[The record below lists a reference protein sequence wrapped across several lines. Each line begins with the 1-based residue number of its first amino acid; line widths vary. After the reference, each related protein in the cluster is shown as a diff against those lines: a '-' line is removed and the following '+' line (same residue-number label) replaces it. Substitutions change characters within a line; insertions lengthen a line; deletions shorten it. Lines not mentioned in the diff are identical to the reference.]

1 MISNELLKKKILDE
15 AIHGRLVENDP
26 SLKPID
32 VRSINDDIPF
42 EIPNNWKWI
51 RFGDLVKDCY
61 QGINTAGDKV
71 EFVEEDGVPI
81 IQVGDMTS
89 GIININNTKLM
100 SYEDYD
106 YYKDKYQP
114 KYNDI
119 FYCNIGTIG
128 YPLIYRENYKMLFH
142 WNIFDIK
149 YNEKYSD
156 VVFLK
161 WCLEYYTDIF
171 KNMTSGSAMK
181 FVSKKKLL
189 DTLFPVPPLEE
200 QYKIA
205 NKIEELFELIDKKE
219 KNDKEKE
226 KLKTLLKEKIL
237 DSAIHGN
244 LVEND
249 LTLPTIDVEEIKK
262 DVPFDIPNNWK
273 WSMFKD
279 VFNIVNGFTPL
290 RTNDDF
296 WNSNDIPWFT
306 VDDIKSQGHI
316 INKTNQFIT
325 KKALGKNVNR
335 LIPKNTVLLCCTS
348 ATIGNYALTNIELTT
363 NQQWNAL
370 ILNER
375 MNKQIVVKYIYYYVQ
390 TLRKKMLID
399 GNSTTF
405 PFISL
410 KKLGDYLIPI
420 PPLEQQKKIVE
431 KIEECFKL
439 IEQL

>member
-15 AIHGRLVENDP
+15 AIHGRLIENDP
-26 SLKPID
+26 SLPPVDVQESID
-32 VRSINDDIPF
+32 NIPF
-42 EIPNNWKWI
+42 DVPSNWKWI

-128 YPLIYRENYKMLFH
+128 CPLIYRENYEMLFH
-142 WNIFDIK
+142 WNIFIIK

-171 KNMTSGSAMK
+171 KKMTSGSAMK

-189 DTLFPVPPLEE
+189 NTLFPVPPLEE
-200 QYKIA
+200 QEKIVK
-205 NKIEELFELIDKKE
+205 KIEELFQLIDKKE

-226 KLKTLLKEKIL
+226 KLKILLKEKIL
-237 DSAIHGN
+237 DSAIHGE

-249 LTLPTIDVEEIKK
+249 LSLPTVDVEEIKE
-262 DVPFDIPNNWK
+262 DIPFEIPNNWK
-273 WSMFKD
+273 WCCYKKIGVSGIGLTYKPDNINDKGMIVLRSSNIQDGKLDLKD
-279 VFNIVNGFTPL
+279 IIRVSCEVKDNIIVNE
-290 RTNDDF
+290 
-296 WNSNDIPWFT
+296 NDIL
-306 VDDIKSQGHI
+306 ICARNGSK
-316 INKTNQFIT
+316 
-325 KKALGKNVNR
+325 R
-335 LIPKNTVLLCCTS
+335 LIGKSCLLENLSEKMTYGAFMTIFRTPYYKYVYWFMQSKHYYNQLHENTNTM
-348 ATIGNYALTNIELTT
+348 TI
-363 NQQWNAL
+363 NQITQN
-370 ILNER
+370 
-375 MNKQIVVKYIYYYVQ
+375 
-390 TLRKKMLID
+390 
-399 GNSTTF
+399 
-405 PFISL
+405 
-410 KKLGDYLIPI
+410 KLGSLLIPI

-431 KIEECFKL
+431 KIEKCFEL

>member
-15 AIHGRLVENDP
+15 AIHGRLIENNLLLPPVDVEEI
-26 SLKPID
+26 KE
-32 VRSINDDIPF
+32 DIPF
-42 EIPNNWKWI
+42 DVPNNWKWI

-128 YPLIYRENYKMLFH
+128 CPLIYRENYEMLFH
-142 WNIFDIK
+142 WNIFIIK

-171 KNMTSGSAMK
+171 KKMTSGSAMK

-189 DTLFPVPPLEE
+189 NTLFSVPPLEE

-205 NKIEELFELIDKKE
+205 NKIEELFELVDKKE

-226 KLKTLLKEKIL
+226 KLKTLLKEKLL
-237 DSAIHGN
+237 DSAIHGE

-249 LTLPTIDVEEIKK
+249 LSLPIVDVEEIKE
-262 DVPFDIPNNWK
+262 DIPFEIPNNWK
-273 WSMFKD
+273 WSNFEYITTKISDGAHSTPKYVDNGIPFLSVKD
-279 VFNIVNGFTPL
+279 ISDGNINFENCKYISEEQHKVLYSRCDPKYGDL
-290 RTNDDF
+290 L
-296 WNSNDIPWFT
+296 
-306 VDDIKSQGHI
+306 
-316 INKTNQFIT
+316 IT
-325 KKALGKNVNR
+325 KVGTTGV
-335 LIPKNTVLLCCTS
+335 PVVVD
-348 ATIGNYALTNIELTT
+348 TNIEFSLFVSV
-363 NQQWNAL
+363 AML
-370 ILNER
+370 RFDE
-375 MNKQIVVKYIYYYVQ
+375 NKIYNKYIKYA
-390 TLRKKMLID
+390 TLSKLIQSQIDENTRGAANKNWVIKDIKKTI
-399 GNSTTF
+399 
-405 PFISL
+405 
-410 KKLGDYLIPI
+410 IPI

-431 KIEECFKL
+431 KIEKCFEL

>member
-1 MISNELLKKKILDE
+1 
-15 AIHGRLVENDP
+15 
-26 SLKPID
+26 
-32 VRSINDDIPF
+32 
-42 EIPNNWKWI
+42 
-51 RFGDLVKDCY
+51 
-61 QGINTAGDKV
+61 
-71 EFVEEDGVPI
+71 
-81 IQVGDMTS
+81 MTS

-100 SYEDYD
+100 SYEDYN

-219 KNDKEKE
+219 KNDKEKD

>member
-237 DSAIHGN
+237 DSAIHGE
-244 LVEND
+244 LIKND
-249 LTLPTIDVEEIKK
+249 LSLPAIDVEEVKEDI
-262 DVPFDIPNNWK
+262 PFDIPNNWK
-273 WSMFKD
+273 WTIFDQIIDVRDGTHESPKYIEYSDYPLITSKNLTKNGLNFENANYLSKEDYDSINVRSFVDDGDILFAMIGSIGNPVLVNKTRNFAIKNVALFKCSKN
-279 VFNIVNGFTPL
+279 VFNKYL
-290 RTNDDF
+290 LYYL
-296 WNSNDIPWFT
+296 
-306 VDDIKSQGHI
+306 KSQGDMS
-316 INKTNQFIT
+316 NKT
-325 KKALGKNVNR
+325 KG
-335 LIPKNTVLLCCTS
+335 
-348 ATIGNYALTNIELTT
+348 G
-363 NQQWNAL
+363 
-370 ILNER
+370 
-375 MNKQIVVKYIYYYVQ
+375 VQ
-390 TLRKKMLID
+390 K
-399 GNSTTF
+399 F
-405 PFISL
+405 VSL
-410 KKLGDYLIPI
+410 KILRNYLIPV

>member
-15 AIHGRLVENDP
+15 AIHGRLVKNDS

-32 VRSINDDIPF
+32 VESINDDIPF
-42 EIPNNWKWI
+42 EVPNNWKWAKLSDVSEFNVGKTPPTKNSI
-51 RFGDLVKDCY
+51 YWGDEIDWVSIADMNHRKLVQSTHRKLSNRALNS
-61 QGINTAGDKV
+61 IFNNKL
-71 EFVEEDGVPI
+71 VPP
-81 IQVGDMTS
+81 GTL
-89 GIININNTKLM
+89 LM
-100 SYEDYD
+100 SF
-106 YYKDKYQP
+106 KL
-114 KYNDI
+114 
-119 FYCNIGTIG
+119 TIG
-128 YPLIYRENYKMLFH
+128 RLAITSKECVHNEAIISIYPKQYLLRDYLMNALDALDLEKNVKSAIKGKTLNSKSLA
-142 WNIFDIK
+142 NIFIP
-149 YNEKYSD
+149 
-156 VVFLK
+156 
-161 WCLEYYTDIF
+161 I
-171 KNMTSGSAMK
+171 
-181 FVSKKKLL
+181 
-189 DTLFPVPPLEE
+189 PPLEE
-200 QYKIA
+200 QKKIVK
-205 NKIEELFELIDKKE
+205 KIEELFELIDKKE
-219 KNDKEKE
+219 KNDKEKD

-316 INKTNQFIT
+316 INKTDQFIT

-405 PFISL
+405 PFISI

-431 KIEECFKL
+431 KIEKCFEL